1 MIKVT
6 NLTKRYGDRVAV
18 NDISFQLETNKII
31 GFLGPNGAGK
41 STTMNLITGY
51 IAPDKGSV
59 IIDEISM
66 MKFPQKAKKKIGY
79 LPEIPPI
86 YMDMTVEEYIRFV
99 AELKQVEKG
108 KIRKEADRVMKIARV
123 DGVRGRLI
131 RTLSKGYR
139 QRVGLAQALLTDP
152 EILILDEPT
161 VGLDPKQ
168 IVEIRKLIQELG
180 KNHTVILSTHILS
193 EVQAVCDEIVII
205 SRGRIVAHDTPENLV
220 KFSNIRQ
227 ELTLAAKANATTT
240 ERVLMSVQ
248 GIEEYRIVG
257 EAQDECRIDIVA
269 KEKTDLRE
277 YIMQIFEENG
287 IRVLELGVHEL
298 SLEDVYLKLTSDTYL
313 DMIFDEDS
321 EEEDMET
328 EYSEEDMETES
339 EEGDFEEEDS
349 ETEDSVRDDLERQD
363 YKHKKFEKENLG
375 KNHKFTQN
383 KVKEEKK

>member
-18 NDISFQLETNKII
+18 NDISFRLEANRII

-59 IIDEISM
+59 IVDEISM

-79 LPEIPPI
+79 LPEIPPL
-86 YMDMTVEEYIRFV
+86 YPDMTVEEYIRFV
-99 AELKQVEKG
+99 AELKQVEKS
-108 KIRKEADRVMKIARV
+108 KIRKETDRVMKTARI

-131 RTLSKGYR
+131 RSLSKGYR

-180 KNHTVILSTHILS
+180 RNHTVILSTHILS
-193 EVQAVCDEIVII
+193 EVQAVCDDIVII

-220 KFSNIRQ
+220 KFSNSRQ
-227 ELTLAAKANATTT
+227 ELTLAAKANSTTM
-240 ERVLMSVQ
+240 ERILMSVE
-248 GIEEYRIVG
+248 GIEEYHMVG
-257 EAQDECRIDIVA
+257 EAQDECRIDIIA
-269 KEKTDLRE
+269 KDQTDLRE
-277 YIMQIFEENG
+277 TLMQALEEQG

-298 SLEDVYLKLTSDTYL
+298 SLEDVYLKMTSDTYL
-313 DMIFDEDS
+313 DTIFEDAS
-321 EEEDMET
+321 DEEDYEDYFEDEET
-328 EYSEEDMETES
+328 GMSAENEERKYKTYRNKINNNNNSVNAIDES
-339 EEGDFEEEDS
+339 IAKQS
-349 ETEDSVRDDLERQD
+349 
-363 YKHKKFEKENLG
+363 
-375 KNHKFTQN
+375 